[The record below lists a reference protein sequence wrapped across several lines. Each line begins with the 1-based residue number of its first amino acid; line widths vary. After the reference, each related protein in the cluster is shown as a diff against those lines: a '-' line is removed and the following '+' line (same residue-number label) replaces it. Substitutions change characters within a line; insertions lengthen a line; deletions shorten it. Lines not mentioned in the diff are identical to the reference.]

1 MQDPDLAEVAGG
13 FYLIIIMMI
22 IFIIIILHHGADD
35 YNHVAMQGSLQS
47 GLHEGGYW
55 EMETAGWPAN

>member
-1 MQDPDLAEVAGG
+1 
-13 FYLIIIMMI
+13 MMI
-22 IFIIIILHHGADD
+22 IMIIIILHHGADD
-35 YNHVAMQGSLQS
+35 YNHMAMQGDLQL